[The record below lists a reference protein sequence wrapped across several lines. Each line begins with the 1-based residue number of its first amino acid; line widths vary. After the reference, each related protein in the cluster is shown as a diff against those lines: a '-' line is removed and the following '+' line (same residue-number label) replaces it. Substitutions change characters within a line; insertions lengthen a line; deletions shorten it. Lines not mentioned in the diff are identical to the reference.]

1 MVGAGEE
8 SYLVRQKLLPHHEDL
23 LQLVPPLLRPATHS
37 SPALTQRLKY
47 GCEKQRRFHK
57 HNVSQFKCIAC
68 ILHTCLYLTVYVILY
83 ESHDCEY
90 YIILAL
96 CDRE

>member
-1 MVGAGEE
+1 MVGAGQG

-47 GCEKQRRFHK
+47 RCEKNKDTTETQCK
-57 HNVSQFKCIAC
+57 
-68 ILHTCLYLTVYVILY
+68 
-83 ESHDCEY
+83 
-90 YIILAL
+90 
-96 CDRE
+96 